1 LGGIGLRI
9 LLAEGRAVG
18 QRHAAADDGIGAQ
31 IASFAPL
38 QVHGATTTMAEA
50 LIEPEDLGE
59 GLLDEG
65 MYFVVDGMSRIEVGA
80 AQIVQAF
87 GQELV
92 MAAVGSVDAVSGS
105 QTDDG
110 SNCSSLLTD
119 ARMRRAVQG
128 AFAGQLQRDLLE

>member
-1 LGGIGLRI
+1 
-9 LLAEGRAVG
+9 
-18 QRHAAADDGIGAQ
+18 
-31 IASFAPL
+31 
-38 QVHGATTTMAEA
+38 MAEA